1 MAKKTP
7 KISKRRETKEKKKV
21 YNTEKLFRNEK
32 DSQLF

>member
-21 YNTEKLFRNEK
+21 YNTEKIIQK
-32 DSQLF
+32 